1 MGGSGQVRVEATKDQ
16 KVNFHEE
23 LEVCV
28 PWVGQALLGAIFWQ
42 AGNKINCSYESESFS
57 VHIVSFICFHVQL
70 LIRPVRREY
79 LKGMLCN

>member
-1 MGGSGQVRVEATKDQ
+1 MRVEATKDQ

-42 AGNKINCSYESESFS
+42 AGNKINRSYESESFS
-57 VHIVSFICFHVQL
+57 VHIASFILSH
-70 LIRPVRREY
+70 I
-79 LKGMLCN
+79 